1 MTLRRVGVK
10 FTGKSREEGCIR
22 LAHYI
27 GIDIGTSAIKAVI
40 TDSAQNVV
48 AERDAPL
55 GISRPKPLW
64 SEQNPADWW
73 AAVSGVL
80 DGFAA
85 SVPQLMG
92 RVQAI
97 GLSGQ
102 MHGAVL
108 LGAALTPLRPAMLWN
123 DARTGAQARELAIK
137 HPHLAQRL
145 GVMPMPGLTAP
156 KIPWLAV
163 HEPQIL
169 AKLHKILLP
178 KDYIRLQ
185 LTGALVTD
193 MSDAAGTWWLDQAR
207 RDWDDEALGIAG
219 LSRAQM
225 PDLVEGNAVSGYVRD
240 DLARRWG
247 FRSKVPVAGG
257 GGDAAAGAVGVGA
270 INHGDAFV
278 SMGTSGQLY
287 VATRDYRPAPAM
299 MVHAFCHA
307 LPQRWSQMG
316 AMLSAA
322 SCLTWAATMMGED
335 VTELAQAV
343 EAAYAGPTSLLF
355 LPYLTGERT
364 PHNNPD
370 AKGVLFGLT
379 PDSGKLEVAQA
390 VMEGVAFSFAD
401 AALSL
406 AQSGTRIDRVG
417 AIGGGARS
425 LLWLQMLA
433 NVLDVPVVRY
443 AASARGPAFGAARL
457 ARLCATGEAP
467 EDICTAPPVD
477 LVVQP
482 DARLVAAYQP
492 RLERYRRLYVA
503 LKGEFEG

>member
-1 MTLRRVGVK
+1 M
-10 FTGKSREEGCIR
+10 
-22 LAHYI
+22 AHYI

-40 TDSAQNVV
+40 TDSSQNVV
-48 AERDAPL
+48 AERDFAL
-55 GISRPKPLW
+55 AISRPHPLW

-73 AAVSGVL
+73 AGVEAVL

-85 SVPQLMG
+85 TVPKLMA
-92 RVQAI
+92 RVEAI

-108 LGAALTPLRPAMLWN
+108 LDARNQPLRPAMLWN
-123 DARTGAQARELAIK
+123 DARTGKEARELARKYPQLPEIV
-137 HPHLAQRL
+137 
-145 GVMPMPGLTAP
+145 GVLPMPGLTAP
-156 KIPWLAV
+156 KIPWLAL

-169 AKLHKILLP
+169 EQLKTVIMP
-178 KDYIRLQ
+178 KDFIRLQ
-185 LTGALVTD
+185 LTGALATD

-207 RDWDDEALGIAG
+207 RDWSDESLGAVG
-219 LSRAQM
+219 LDRSKM
-225 PDLVEGNAVSGYVRD
+225 PRLVEGNAVSGHVRD

-247 FRSKVPVAGG
+247 LRQNVPVAGG
-257 GGDAAAGAVGVGA
+257 AGDAAAGAVGIGA

-278 SMGTSGQLY
+278 SLGTSGQLY
-287 VATRDYRPAPAM
+287 VATRDYRPAPAT

-307 LPQRWSQMG
+307 LPGRWSQLG

-322 SCLTWAATMMGED
+322 SCLTWAAALTGSD

-343 EAAYAGPTSLLF
+343 EAAYTGPTNLLF

-364 PHNNPD
+364 PHNDPH

-379 PDSGKLEVAQA
+379 PDSGKLAVAQA

-401 AALSL
+401 AAHSL

-417 AIGGGARS
+417 TIGGGARS
-425 LLWLQMLA
+425 LLWLNMLA
-433 NVLDVPVVRY
+433 NVLDVPLVRY

-457 ARLCATGEAP
+457 ARLCATGEAA
-467 EDICTAPPVD
+467 EAVCTAPPVECE
-477 LVVQP
+477 VRP
-482 DARLVAAYQP
+482 DSRLVAAYKP
-492 RLERYRRLYVA
+492 RIERYRRLYQAV
-503 LKGEFEG
+503 KQEFVG

>member
-1 MTLRRVGVK
+1 M
-10 FTGKSREEGCIR
+10 
-22 LAHYI
+22 AHYI

-48 AERDAPL
+48 AERDFAL
-55 GISRPKPLW
+55 GISRPHPLW

-73 AAVSGVL
+73 KGVEAVL
-80 DGFAA
+80 DGFHAEW
-85 SVPQLMG
+85 PQLMG
-92 RVQAI
+92 RVAAI

-108 LGAALTPLRPAMLWN
+108 LDADNQPLRPAMLWN
-123 DARTGAQARELAIK
+123 DARTGKEASELLRKNPGLPAIV
-137 HPHLAQRL
+137 

-169 AKLHKILLP
+169 DRLKMVVLP
-178 KDYIRLQ
+178 KDFIRLQ
-185 LTGALVTD
+185 LTGTLATD

-207 RDWDDEALGIAG
+207 RDWSDDSLRAVG
-219 LSRAQM
+219 LDRSKV
-225 PDLVEGNAVSGYVRD
+225 PELVEGNAVSGHVRA

-247 FRSKVPVAGG
+247 LRPGLPVAGG
-257 GGDAAAGAVGVGA
+257 AGDAAAGAVGIGA

-278 SMGTSGQLY
+278 SLGTSGQLN
-287 VATRDYRPAPAM
+287 VATRDYRPSPET

-307 LPQRWSQMG
+307 LPGRWSQMG

-322 SCLTWAATMMGED
+322 SCLTWAAALTGSD
-335 VTELAQAV
+335 VTELARAA
-343 EAAYAGPTSLLF
+343 EAAYTGPTNLLF

-364 PHNNPD
+364 PHND
-370 AKGVLFGLT
+370 AAAKGVLFGLT

-401 AALSL
+401 AARSL

-425 LLWLQMLA
+425 LLWLQLLA
-433 NVLDVPVVRY
+433 NVLDVPLVRY

-467 EDICTAPPVD
+467 EAICTAPPVECE
-477 LVVQP
+477 VKP
-482 DARLVAAYQP
+482 DARLVAAYRP
-492 RLERYRRLYVA
+492 RVERYRRLYQAV
-503 LKGEFEG
+503 KQEFVG

>member
-1 MTLRRVGVK
+1 M
-10 FTGKSREEGCIR
+10 
-22 LAHYI
+22 AHYI

-48 AERDAPL
+48 AERDAAL
-55 GISRPKPLW
+55 AISRPKPLW

-73 AAVSGVL
+73 AAVAGVM

-108 LGAALTPLRPAMLWN
+108 LGQDLKPLRAAMLWN
-123 DARTGAQARELAIK
+123 DARTGQQARDLALN

-156 KIPWLAV
+156 KIPWLAL
-163 HEPQIL
+163 HEPQVL
-169 AKLHKILLP
+169 ARLHKLLLP
-178 KDYIRLQ
+178 KDYVRLQ
-185 LTGALVTD
+185 FTGTLVTD

-207 RDWDDEALGIAG
+207 RDWDDEALAIAG

-225 PDLVEGNAVSGYVRD
+225 PELVEGNAVSGHVRAE
-240 DLARRWG
+240 LARRWG
-247 FRSKVPVAGG
+247 LGPNVPVAGG
-257 GGDAAAGAVGVGA
+257 GGDAAAGAVGIGA
-270 INHGDAFV
+270 INDGDAFV
-278 SMGTSGQLY
+278 SIGTSGQLY
-287 VATRDYRPAPAM
+287 VATSDYRPAPAT

-307 LPQRWSQMG
+307 LPRRWSQMG

-322 SCLTWAATMMGED
+322 SCLTWAANLVGEE
-335 VTELAQAV
+335 VTTLAAAV
-343 EAAYAGPTSLLF
+343 EAAYRGPSSLLF

-364 PHNNPD
+364 PHNDPD

-379 PDSGKLEVAQA
+379 PDSGKLDVAQA

-401 AALSL
+401 AARSL
-406 AQSGTRIDRVG
+406 AQSGTSIDRVG

-425 LLWLQMLA
+425 RLWLQMLA
-433 NVLDVPVVRY
+433 NVLGVPVVRY

-457 ARLCATGEAP
+457 ARLCATGEAA
-467 EDICTAPPVD
+467 EAVCTAPAVD
-477 LVVQP
+477 LVIEP
-482 DARLVAAYQP
+482 DQRLAEAYLP
-492 RLERYRRLYVA
+492 RLERYRRLYIA
-503 LKGEFEG
+503 LKPEFQA